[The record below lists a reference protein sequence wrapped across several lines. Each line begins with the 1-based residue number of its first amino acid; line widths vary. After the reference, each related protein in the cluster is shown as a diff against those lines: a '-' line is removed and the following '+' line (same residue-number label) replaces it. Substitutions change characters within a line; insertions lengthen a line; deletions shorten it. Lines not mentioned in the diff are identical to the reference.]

1 MELLLFTLF
10 AVKHFICDFPIQ
22 MQTPWMFQNKG
33 TYGHLGGITHAA
45 IQAIASVL
53 ILLAVT
59 VGYSYSTDSTIL
71 RQIIILGLC
80 EWVVHYH
87 MDWYKMYMNTTY
99 NYKPDTHSEFWWWLG
114 FDQLVHYLSYVAM
127 IAITVNWIWK

>member
-10 AVKHFICDFPIQ
+10 VVKHFICDFPIQ
-22 MQTPWMFQNKG
+22 IQTPWMFQNKG
-33 TYGHLGGITHAA
+33 TYGHWGGIAHAA
-45 IQAIASVL
+45 IQSIASML

-59 VGYSYSTDSTIL
+59 VGYSYPTNGAIL
-71 RQIIILGLC
+71 REIIVLGML
-80 EWVVHYH
+80 EWVIHYH
-87 MDWYKMYMNTTY
+87 MDWVKMRVNGTF

-127 IAITVNWIWK
+127 IAITINWIWK